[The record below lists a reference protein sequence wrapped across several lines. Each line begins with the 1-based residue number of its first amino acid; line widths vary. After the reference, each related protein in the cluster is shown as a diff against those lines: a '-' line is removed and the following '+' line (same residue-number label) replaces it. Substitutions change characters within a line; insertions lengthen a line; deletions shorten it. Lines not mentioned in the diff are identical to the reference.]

1 MARALHVLK
10 GGDVALVRATMER
23 QLAAGDRVSVA
34 LLPGASAPE
43 LPADVDIHRVPEE
56 WSYERLLEAVFEA
69 DHLTTW

>member
-10 GGDVALVRATMER
+10 GGDGALALATIER

-34 LLPGASAPE
+34 LLPGASAPA
-43 LPADVDIHRVPEE
+43 LPPSVGVHRVPEE

-69 DHLTTW
+69 DHVTTW